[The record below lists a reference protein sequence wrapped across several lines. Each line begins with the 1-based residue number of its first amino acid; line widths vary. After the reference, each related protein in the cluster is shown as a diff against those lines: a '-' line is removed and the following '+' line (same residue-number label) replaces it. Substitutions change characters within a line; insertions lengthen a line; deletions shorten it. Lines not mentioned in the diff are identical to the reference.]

1 MWSTRDLVS
10 ESVVS
15 VTAVPNGQP
24 INFTGDIIPFS
35 DVGNVQTIH
44 RVRLTGLT
52 PATSYSYIVGDGA
65 GAMSQ
70 AYDFRTAPA
79 DGDDWSPVLAIY
91 GDMGI
96 SSNAQATMP
105 LLLADAAA
113 GAIDVVVHIG
123 DAAYDLDSANG
134 ATGDSFMVQARVR
147 EGRAGVWSCV
157 SLLCHWQLI
166 MVAGPQ
172 LPFLLLSHRRSSPL
186 LRTCPT

>member
-1 MWSTRDLVS
+1 MWSTRAVIS
-10 ESVVS
+10 ESVVA
-15 VTAVPNGQP
+15 VTAVPSGQP
-24 INFTGDIIPFS
+24 INFTGEIFPFS

-44 RVRLTGLT
+44 RVRLTGLS

-70 AYDFRTAPA
+70 AYEFRTAPA
-79 DGDDWSPVLAIY
+79 YGDDWSPVLAIY

-134 ATGDSFMVQARVR
+134 ATGDAFMVQVRGR
-147 EGRAGVWSCV
+147 EGLARCTDVIRCVVALSWS
-157 SLLCHWQLI
+157 
-166 MVAGPQ
+166 
-172 LPFLLLSHRRSSPL
+172 
-186 LRTCPT
+186 